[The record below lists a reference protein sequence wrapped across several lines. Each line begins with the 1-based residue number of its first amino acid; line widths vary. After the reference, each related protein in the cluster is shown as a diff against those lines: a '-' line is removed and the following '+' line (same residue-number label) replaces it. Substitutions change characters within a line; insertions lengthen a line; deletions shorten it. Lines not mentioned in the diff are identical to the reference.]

1 MLALC
6 GTWFAGPVA
15 MAIEGPSYRVL
26 ERDGRYE
33 LRDYAPYLLAETRI
47 EAEFLDAGNI
57 AFGPLFR
64 YISGNN
70 AQRQEISMT
79 APVTQAPSRGRGE
92 KIAMTAPVNQ
102 APAPDGGYLVGFVVP
117 SKYTRDTVPRPL
129 DPAVRIREVPAQL
142 VASWRYS
149 GRWTEANFRAAEG
162 ELRALLRGR
171 GLVAAGDAIIAR
183 YDPPFMPT
191 FLRRN
196 EVLVPVRRAAASR
209 TPDPGDLAEAAA
221 RADGLQSGLL
231 SRLQAAIASGGPA
244 AAIDVCRSEAPA
256 IAARLSTDGWNVRRV
271 GTRVR
276 NPATGRPDDWER
288 AGLAQF
294 AQQLAAGAAPQTLSI
309 AAVVEAP
316 GRDGA
321 QLRWMRPIVTGPLC
335 LTCHGPADAQ
345 PAELRAALRRAY
357 PQDEATG
364 YAAGELRGAFS
375 VTRSLPATARSALR
389 SGCGQA
395 GACRIARSAAES
407 AAIGARPET

>member
-15 MAIEGPSYRVL
+15 MAIEGPSYRVV

-33 LRDYAPYLLAETRI
+33 LREYAPYLLAETRI
-47 EAEFLDAGNI
+47 EAEFLDAGNM
-57 AFGPLFR
+57 AFGRLFR

-117 SKYTRDTVPRPL
+117 SKYTRETVPRPL
-129 DPAVRIREVPAQL
+129 DPTVRIREVPAQL

-149 GRWTEANFRAAEG
+149 GRWTEKNFRAAEG
-162 ELRALLRGR
+162 ELRGVLRGR
-171 GLVAAGDAIIAR
+171 SLVVAGDPVIAR

-196 EVLVPVRRAAASR
+196 EVLVPVRRAASAR
-209 TPDPGDLAEAAA
+209 TPEPADLAEAAA
-221 RADGLQSGLL
+221 RADRLQSGLL
-231 SRLQAAIASGGPA
+231 SRLQSAIAAGGPA

-294 AQQLAAGAAPQTLSI
+294 GQRLAAGAAPQSLSV
-309 AAVVEAP
+309 AALFDAP
-316 GRDGA
+316 GGGA

-335 LTCHGPADAQ
+335 LTCHGPAGSQ

-364 YAAGELRGAFS
+364 YAAGDLRGAFS
-375 VTRSLPATARSALR
+375 VTRDLPAARTSAGSTPPAAR
-389 SGCGQA
+389 ESP
-395 GACRIARSAAES
+395 GAARTGS
-407 AAIGARPET
+407 R